1 MLWQGLPTLSLRRPK
16 VSEFAKNEF
25 VTLPGDLR
33 SSVRPGQETGP
44 QQGETGPQQGETGPQ
59 QGSFLLRQYNG
70 SGRYGIFAASW
81 RAFLSTS
88 AIDTGSPPRR
98 LLSSAASMKV

>member
-33 SSVRPGQETGP
+33 SSVRPGQ
-44 QQGETGPQQGETGPQ
+44 ETGPQQGETGPQ